1 MSSKPRV
8 LIAHHLPIDASIRSM
23 TDYEVYVEQDPL
35 RFEARLRETAPD
47 VFVMELDGADVHS
60 QARVRNAV
68 AIMPSAVL
76 IVAVTPRDMASA
88 AEAMEQG
95 ARGFVL
101 LPLEARSLALVIQ
114 RELEHQ
120 RMAVEVERLRGSSG
134 ALNIPGS
141 TLDEI
146 EKEAILRSLDASGGS
161 TGKAAKML
169 GISVRK
175 IQYRLREWQQDSPEL
190 FQRKGNRIVVKKSLS
205 QA

>member
-1 MSSKPRV
+1 MNSKPRV
-8 LIAHHLPIDASIRSM
+8 LVAHHLPIDASIRAM
-23 TDYEVYVEQDPL
+23 PGLEVHVEQDPL
-35 RFEARLRETAPD
+35 RFESRLRETAPD

-68 AIMPSAVL
+68 AIMPSTVL
-76 IVAVTPRDMASA
+76 IVAVAPRDMASA

-95 ARGFVL
+95 AKGFVL
-101 LPLEARSLALVIQ
+101 LPLEARSLALVVQ
-114 RELEHQ
+114 RELEHKK
-120 RMAVEVERLRGSSG
+120 MEVEVERLRDSS
-134 ALNIPGS
+134 ASVSIPGS

-190 FQRKGNRIVVKKSLS
+190 FQRKGNRIVVRKLDR
-205 QA
+205 A